1 MNKMRK
7 KLASVVTAAAMAAA
21 MVLPAAAASPVTV
34 AVTGSDTGAAAYIN
48 DDWRTMVSPDVADE
62 LGLTATVSGNS
73 VTYTDGVTTRTY
85 TVGDVVEDTAV
96 ELVDGTIYVP
106 FAPLAQAFGF
116 AVTWDGAAGVA
127 GAQGE
132 GGMTDYDSIT
142 QLDYDYSQA
151 AQLPLTGWYTKS
163 IDVDG
168 NGQLDDGRSV
178 TVYVSPEA
186 SVRSYFTIV
195 AVPDGEDTQQFLEDE
210 GWIDLADQKGEAL
223 FVLEPGVQGWADAA
237 TEKAYVDAAVAFLKS
252 GNNIHS
258 QNVFS
263 TYGEFYA
270 VGYGAGAAALEGWAA
285 ANPIFVISQAYVGG
299 ASAGDAYLDSV
310 SSTLYDG
317 VSSNGDITD
326 VLDETLAQVGIAGE
340 MAPKDVP
347 VPTWLAGYTGSEE
360 HWKTANDCV
369 ADIEGD
375 TYYQDIDSDAYATD
389 YANDQLPE
397 GTEYG
402 ISQVKVTGEESTAP
416 TAAEIYEFLSIYTR
430 YDNTFAYSNALAYRL
445 DYTEARVAAQ
455 QKAKDGQVKET
466 LSDGTQIWGQ
476 ADVEIAD
483 HGTVQVGV
491 IAFSDNSGDDQ
502 WDPREYILY
511 IPDGFEGKE
520 LPILMIYPGN
530 SQTDSIFMDS
540 TLWWQIA
547 EEEGIALVFV
557 CETYSSSP
565 SSVSHADSDIFY
577 NSLITILEE
586 QIDGKY
592 ADLDFTRIYGSGQ
605 SAGSA
610 ATQGFAI
617 TNPEFFAAV
626 GSTSATSSAGENAA
640 NELIPSMLITGQ
652 MDMGNMPDGFASTSL
667 QAWAKYMLSAAGIDK
682 EFTAADATMT
692 QVDSRHDVYSWS
704 KMIDGTEISLVQWS
718 ECLLRPHNCYPSDMP
733 ILWDFVKHFSFVKDE
748 DGSITRYYSPSAFE
762 QDDLIVIDYI
772 DNSKPVD
779 DDDDDDD
786 GHHSGGSSGSST
798 KYYSI
803 DVENPRNGDVDVTPH
818 RASAGTRVTIELDP
832 DRGYEVGSVVVI
844 DEDGDEVELTEQSE
858 TKYTFR
864 MPKGDV
870 EIEVSFV
877 RIDLEPS
884 EPDRMPFVDVSE
896 NAWFY
901 NAVAYAYH
909 NGLMSGTSGNT
920 FSPDNTLTRAMIVQ
934 VLYAMEGAPAAGQ
947 SAFTDVP
954 ENAWYADAVN
964 WAAENGIASGYG
976 NGLFGP
982 EDNVTREQVATI
994 LYGYARAKGYGIT
1007 DTASLAAFTDASSI
1021 SAYAVDAMSWAVGAG
1036 LISGMGD
1043 GIVAPQGNA
1052 TRAQFAAM
1060 LLNFCENVAR

>member
-34 AVTGSDTGAAAYIN
+34 AVNGSDTGAAAYIN

-210 GWIDLADQKGEAL
+210 GWIDLVNQKGEAL

-347 VPTWLAGYTGSEE
+347 VPTWLANFTGSEE

-369 ADIEGD
+369 AEAQGD
-375 TYYQDIDSDAYATD
+375 TYYQDINSDAYATD
-389 YANDQLPE
+389 YANDQLGE
-397 GTEYG
+397 DAQYG
-402 ISQVKVTGEESTAP
+402 ISQVKVNGDAP
-416 TAAEIYEFLSIYTR
+416 SAAEIYEFLSVYTR
-430 YDNTFAYSNALAYRL
+430 YDNTFSYANALAYRL

-455 QKAKDGQVKET
+455 QGAKAGQVEQT
-466 LSDGTQIWGQ
+466 LSDGTQIWAQ
-476 ADVEIAD
+476 ADVAID
-483 HGTVQVGV
+483 GHGTVQVGV
-491 IAFSDNSGDDQ
+491 IAFSDNSGDGQ
-502 WDPREYILY
+502 WDPREYLLY
-511 IPDGFEGKE
+511 IPEGFEGQE
-520 LPILMIYPGN
+520 LPVLMIYPGN

-540 TLWWQIA
+540 TLWWQLA
-547 EEEGIALVFV
+547 EQEGIALVFV
-557 CETYSSSP
+557 CETYSASP

-577 NSLITILEE
+577 HSLITILKE
-586 QIDGKY
+586 QIDGVY

-605 SAGSA
+605 SAGSI
-610 ATQGFAI
+610 ATQGFAV

-626 GSTSATSSAGENAA
+626 ASTSATPVPKDNPDSASFDSVMVTETDPAY
-640 NELIPSMLITGQ
+640 EMIPTMLISGQ
-652 MDMGNMPDGFASTSL
+652 MDIGDLALGFESSYLQIWGNYML
-667 QAWAKYMLSAAGIDK
+667 QANGID
-682 EFTAADATMT
+682 AALESSSANA
-692 QVDSRHDVYSWS
+692 VYAADSRHPEVYSWTR
-704 KMIDGTEISLVQWS
+704 DFNGTEVPLVQWS
-718 ECLLRPHNCYPSDMP
+718 MCLLRPHNCYPSDMP
-733 ILWDFVKHFSFVKDE
+733 MLWDFLEHYSMDE
-748 DGSITRYYSPSAFE
+748 NGTRYYSASAFE
-762 QDDLIVIDYI
+762 
-772 DNSKPVD
+772 
-779 DDDDDDD
+779 
-786 GHHSGGSSGSST
+786 
-798 KYYSI
+798 
-803 DVENPRNGDVDVTPH
+803 
-818 RASAGTRVTIELDP
+818 LD
-832 DRGYEVGSVVVI
+832 
-844 DEDGDEVELTEQSE
+844 
-858 TKYTFR
+858 
-864 MPKGDV
+864 
-870 EIEVSFV
+870 
-877 RIDLEPS
+877 
-884 EPDRMPFVDVSE
+884 
-896 NAWFY
+896 
-901 NAVAYAYH
+901 
-909 NGLMSGTSGNT
+909 
-920 FSPDNTLTRAMIVQ
+920 
-934 VLYAMEGAPAAGQ
+934 
-947 SAFTDVP
+947 
-954 ENAWYADAVN
+954 DAVVL
-964 WAAENGIASGYG
+964 E
-976 NGLFGP
+976 
-982 EDNVTREQVATI
+982 
-994 LYGYARAKGYGIT
+994 
-1007 DTASLAAFTDASSI
+1007 
-1021 SAYAVDAMSWAVGAG
+1021 
-1036 LISGMGD
+1036 
-1043 GIVAPQGNA
+1043 
-1052 TRAQFAAM
+1052 
-1060 LLNFCENVAR
+1060 